1 MALSFIEVNPTTGGQ
16 TVYSNINLQFVSTE
30 DIFVTIKKAD
40 GEVINLTSTQYE
52 VTTSPTLT
60 VTITD
65 SAVSSAIVVN
75 DTIRIFR
82 DTDVSSPARIF
93 SNGSVLKASDLN
105 ANHNQILFAQQEN
118 DELGIG
124 DALQKDASGAFW
136 DATNLNIRNVL
147 DAVESSDAVT
157 LGQVNAALASAGSV
171 PSVPQSYSTASGTL
185 LNGAI
190 SGSDTVFD
198 MTPPPTSEFEQT
210 FIVEIDGVI
219 QRPNDD
225 YTVTT
230 GTTVGTLRILGADVR
245 TQSIVVTNFGLSRQV
260 FDFPST
266 GQAVTST
273 TTPLTLQGHPS
284 QTACIFVVEQSDGDD
299 IFCVNNDH
307 VIVNGYGTTTPFTVK
322 QNIDGV
328 TTIARFQNAAGQTV
342 HHFKDPTEASGGGSA
357 FYEIHDQNTVN
368 AGLDHMLI
376 LRRTAVNDAN
386 NSERGSFFICK
397 GNDGAGSPS
406 GGTGRDLFKIT
417 QNGKVEITAV
427 DDTIAGEEDNVAAL
441 LVRYHHTT
449 LNDPANY
456 ISCLAANG
464 KSRFTVGYGNSTT
477 GLGFNLGTGTDNTTT
492 TVNIGNRDPD
502 GDNLHQL
509 RCFAKPESDGVSGNA
524 NTVPYYR
531 FILQGNK
538 ASNNRRGMCELNAMA
553 QNSGE
558 ALLVRTVSSN
568 SNNSKLIELNYDG
581 NILIQDVVKNRTK
594 DANSVLRKDEA
605 GRAADYTIIANYTDQ
620 VIVQNTNSSPSG
632 QSSFTNSALD
642 TNSYA
647 VVQRTSFPGTT
658 ITESNGVI
666 TVPAGKYLVRC
677 DVVSR
682 TQANETLAFSHTV
695 TLLKDGAAVNST
707 RTSGGTRVLN
717 LSPDVQHAMTFT
729 YTEILDTSSS
739 GATTTYQLQAQHDGE
754 GLNQFQSPAQT
765 VFQTKVFPFHNIGE
779 S

>member
-1 MALSFIEVNPTTGGQ
+1 MALSFVEVNPTSGGQ

-40 GEVINLTSTQYE
+40 GTVFTLTSTQYE

-136 DATNLNIRNVL
+136 DATNLNIRNVR
-147 DAVESSDAVT
+147 DAVESSDAIT

-225 YTVTT
+225 YTITT
-230 GTTVGTLRILGADVR
+230 GTTVGTLRILSADV
-245 TQSIVVTNFGLSRQV
+245 TNQSIVVTNFGLSRQV
-260 FDFPST
+260 FDFPTT

-284 QTACIFVVEQSDGDD
+284 QSVCIFVVEQSDGDD

-307 VIVNGYGTTTPFTVK
+307 VLVNGYGTTTPFTVR
-322 QNIDGV
+322 QHTDGV

-368 AGLDHMLI
+368 AGNDHMLI

-386 NSERGSFFICK
+386 NSERGAFFICK
-397 GNDGAGSPS
+397 GNEGAAN
-406 GGTGRDLFKIT
+406 GGQGRDVFLIK
-417 QNGKVEITAV
+417 QNGKVEIKAT
-427 DDTIAGEEDNVAAL
+427 DDTVAGEQDNQAAL
-441 LVRYHHTT
+441 VVRYQHSADE
-449 LNDPANY
+449 DPANY
-456 ISCLAANG
+456 ISCLS
-464 KSRFTVGYGNSTT
+464 KSGIQRFGVSATQ
-477 GLGFNLGTGTDNTTT
+477 FNIGTGTDEQDM
-492 TVNIGNRDPD
+492 TVQIGRRDPT
-502 GDNLHQL
+502 GDNLNQI
-509 RCFAKPESDGVSGNA
+509 RSYAVPSVDGVSGNIA
-524 NTVPYYR
+524 HTVPYYR
-531 FILQGNK
+531 FILQGKK
-538 ASNNRRGMCELNAMA
+538 ANNNRRGMCELNSMA

-558 ALLVRTVSSN
+558 ALVVRTVADTQA
-568 SNNSKLIELNYDG
+568 NSKLIELNYDG
-581 NILIQDVVKNRTK
+581 SILINDVVKGRTK
-594 DANSVLRKDEA
+594 IDASVLRRDEIREDSPQYANIAVAYANPILTSQGSPFSSNNVPVTFQELGTSGYLSTSVVQAESNTEVRIQTA
-605 GRAADYTIIANYTDQ
+605 GTYLVEVGCTVSTRPPAFAQNNIVIIKLQEANGTGSFAEIAR
-620 VIVQNTNSSPSG
+620 VEGLAPSTT
-632 QSSFTNSALD
+632 FKNSATLA
-642 TNSYA
+642 YKRI
-647 VVQRTSFPGTT
+647 VT
-658 ITESNGVI
+658 ITELR
-666 TVPAGKYLVRC
+666 KYKILV
-677 DVVSR
+677 DSQS
-682 TQANETLAFSHTV
+682 TGLA
-695 TLLKDGAAVNST
+695 GAADFHGAFISIQ
-707 RTSGGTRVLN
+707 R
-717 LSPDVQHAMTFT
+717 LS
-729 YTEILDTSSS
+729 
-739 GATTTYQLQAQHDGE
+739 
-754 GLNQFQSPAQT
+754 N
-765 VFQTKVFPFHNIGE
+765 
-779 S
+779 

>member
-1 MALSFIEVNPTTGGQ
+1 MALSFVEVNPTSGGQ

-40 GEVINLTSTQYE
+40 GEVITLLSTQYE

-136 DATNLNIRNVL
+136 DATSLNIRNVA
-147 DAVESSDAVT
+147 DAVESSDAIT

-171 PSVPQSYSTASGTL
+171 PSVPQAYSTATGTL
-185 LNGAI
+185 FNGAI
-190 SGSDTVFD
+190 SGSDTTFD
-198 MTPPPTSEFEQT
+198 MTPPPTSEFAQT

-260 FDFPST
+260 FDFPTT

-307 VIVNGYGTTTPFTVK
+307 VLINGYGTATPLTVR
-322 QNIDGV
+322 QHTDGV
-328 TTIARFQNAAGQTV
+328 TTIARFQNAAGQTI

-357 FYEIHDQNTVN
+357 FYEITDQNTVN
-368 AGLDHMLI
+368 AGNDHMLI
-376 LRRTAVNDAN
+376 LRRTLVNDAN
-386 NSERGSFFICK
+386 NSERGAFFICK
-397 GNDGAGSPS
+397 GNDGAAN
-406 GGTGRDLFKIT
+406 GGNGRDVFLIK
-417 QNGKVEITAV
+417 QNGKVEIKAT
-427 DDTIAGEEDNVAAL
+427 DDTIAGAEDNQAAL
-441 LVRYHHTT
+441 LVRYQHSADE
-449 LNDPANY
+449 DPANY
-456 ISCLAANG
+456 ISCLS
-464 KSRFTVGYGNSTT
+464 KSGINRFS
-477 GLGFNLGTGTDNTTT
+477 LSASQFNIGTGTDETDM
-492 TVNIGNRDPD
+492 TVQIGRRDPT
-502 GDNLHQL
+502 GDNFNQL
-509 RCFAKPESDGVSGNA
+509 RSFAVPSTDGVSGTIA
-524 NTVPYYR
+524 HTVPYYR

-553 QNSGE
+553 RNAGE
-558 ALLVRTVSSN
+558 ALLVRTVSDVAN
-568 SNNSKLIELNYDG
+568 DSKLIELNYDG
-581 NILIQDVVKNRTK
+581 NILIQDTVLGRTK
-594 DANSVLRKDEA
+594 NANSVLRKDEA
-605 GRAADYTIIANYTDQ
+605 GRAADYTIIANYTNQ
-620 VIVQNTNSSPSG
+620 TIV
-632 QSSFTNSALD
+632 SFTTGAPGGQTFNQTELD
-642 TNSYA
+642 TNGYS

-658 ITESNGVI
+658 ITESGGVI

-677 DVVSR
+677 DVVSKATSAGNGALSHR
-682 TQANETLAFSHTV
+682 HTV
-695 TLLKDGAAVNST
+695 RLLKDGASVNET
-707 RTSGGTRVLN
+707 TTADPPFRN
-717 LSPDVQHAMTFT
+717 AMTFT
-729 YTEILDTSSS
+729 YTEILDTTAS
-739 GATTTYQLQAQHDGE
+739 GNTTTYQLE
-754 GLNQFQSPAQT
+754 VNQNGSGVSDFNDPATT
-765 VFQTKVFPFHNIGE
+765 VIQTKVFTFHNIGE